1 MGLKET
7 GVTEFELKFEIP
19 ADRRRLVEAALRRG
33 KVDRVHL
40 RACYFDTEESR
51 LARYGIAL
59 RLRHEGGGWVQTA
72 KGPGIG
78 PLLRQEHNFELETAI
93 KKSVPTVDLARHSGT
108 PVGMQIE
115 KALKLRS
122 GAAAP
127 LMKPVYETDILR
139 LKRTARHAG
148 TVVEMALDRGRIFT
162 VQLSQA
168 VCELELEL
176 KRGTPEN
183 LVHMARKWC
192 AGHGL
197 WLNSISKSARGQML
211 GGDGRAS
218 VPTSATP
225 PYIERHADGQQIAR
239 AVIQACLT
247 QVLANASV
255 VAGGSGSPEHIHQ
268 LRVGLRRLR
277 TAIRELQTIA
287 KGIDLSWEEPLKAVF
302 RSLGQHRDQSHLG
315 DVLAPEIEADGGP
328 SLPALVA
335 GSTAIDPCRITRS
348 PAFQDVLLCLIGFAY
363 GSAIDHDA
371 VAYDKVQKLASRRL
385 QSLRSTIAKEG
396 KKFSALDEVRQHRL
410 RKRLKKLRYF
420 AEFVSP
426 LFPPRRTKAFLSHL
440 KPVQDALGDHNDILV
455 GLRAYR
461 ALAVADSEAWFGV
474 GWLSA
479 RRSCSTSMCQRQ
491 MDAFARLIPF
501 WD

>member
-1 MGLKET
+1 M
-7 GVTEFELKFEIP
+7 TEFELKFEIP

-78 PLLRQEHNFELETAI
+78 PLLRQEHNFELKTAV
-93 KKSVPTVDLARHSGT
+93 KNAVPTVDLARHSGT
-108 PVGMQIE
+108 PVGKQIG
-115 KALKLRS
+115 KALKLKS
-122 GAAAP
+122 GATAP
-127 LMKPVYETDILR
+127 LIKPVYETDILR
-139 LKRTARHAG
+139 LKRTTRHAG

-162 VQLSQA
+162 AQHSQA
-168 VCELELEL
+168 VSELELEL
-176 KRGTPEN
+176 KRGAPEH
-183 LVHMARKWC
+183 LVHIARLWC

-197 WLNSISKSARGQML
+197 WLNSISKSTRGQIL

-218 VPTSATP
+218 VPLSAAP
-225 PYIERHADGQQIAR
+225 PHIERHANGQQIAR
-239 AVIQACLT
+239 AVIQGCLT
-247 QVLANASV
+247 QVLANASA
-255 VAGGSGSPEHIHQ
+255 VASGSGSPEHIHQ

-302 RSLGQHRDQSHLG
+302 RALGQHRDQTHLS
-315 DVLAPEIEADGGP
+315 DVLAPEIEAGGGP
-328 SLPALVA
+328 SLSSLVVR
-335 GSTAIDPCRITRS
+335 SPVIDPCRVTRS

-363 GSAIDHDA
+363 SSAIDHDA
-371 VAYDKVQKLASRRL
+371 VSHHKVQKLASRRL
-385 QSLRSTIAKEG
+385 QSLRTTLAKDG

-426 LFPPRRTKAFLSHL
+426 LFPSRRTKAFLSHL
-440 KPVQDALGDHNDILV
+440 KPMQDALGDYNDILV

-461 ALAVADSEAWFGV
+461 ALAVADSEVWFGV